1 MQRWRGLKSL
11 VVDAVEH
18 GSRAVERVQKET
30 ARRPFEILALIP
42 PLEVPVKG
50 IQEIHDTAV
59 SGIHGMIRLVT
70 RVVGGTVD
78 VVLDVV
84 EERRELAAREA
95 PTKTKPLPKSDAP
108 PEETV

>member
-1 MQRWRGLKSL
+1 MNRWRGLKSL

-30 ARRPFEILALIP
+30 VRRPLEILAMIP

-59 SGIHGMIRLVT
+59 SGVHGMIRLVT
-70 RVVGGTVD
+70 RVVGGTLDAVI
-78 VVLDVV
+78 DVV
-84 EERRELAAREA
+84 EERRGRLDREA
-95 PTKTKPLPKSDAP
+95 PGATEPLPKGEAP
-108 PEETV
+108 PDELA

>member
-1 MQRWRGLKSL
+1 MNRWRGLKSL

-18 GSRAVERVQKET
+18 GSRAVEHVQKET
-30 ARRPFEILALIP
+30 ARRPFEILAKLA

-78 VVLDVV
+78 VVIDVV
-84 EERRELAAREA
+84 ERRRERAAHEPLAAKD
-95 PTKTKPLPKSDAP
+95 PP
-108 PEETV
+108 PEAEPPPDPTA

>member
-1 MQRWRGLKSL
+1 MNRWRGLKSL

-30 ARRPFEILALIP
+30 ARRPFEILAMIP

-78 VVLDVV
+78 VVIDVV
-84 EERRELAAREA
+84 EERRDRLEREA
-95 PTKTKPLPKSDAP
+95 GSATEPLPKGEAP
-108 PEETV
+108 PDEIG